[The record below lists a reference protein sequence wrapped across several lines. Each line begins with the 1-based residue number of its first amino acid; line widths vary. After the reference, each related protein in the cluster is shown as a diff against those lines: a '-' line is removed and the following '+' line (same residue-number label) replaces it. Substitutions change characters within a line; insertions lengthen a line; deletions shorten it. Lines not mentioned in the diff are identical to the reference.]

1 MYSLRSATDLD
12 VQGRRD
18 GFPLLLVNLA
28 EYIDDGPVDFSGVIA
43 KVAFEHTYAL
53 RLFIVDLTNS
63 LEMRSAGALP

>member
-1 MYSLRSATDLD
+1 
-12 VQGRRD
+12 
-18 GFPLLLVNLA
+18 LLVDLA
-28 EYIDDGPVDFSGVIA
+28 EYSDDGPVDFSGVIA